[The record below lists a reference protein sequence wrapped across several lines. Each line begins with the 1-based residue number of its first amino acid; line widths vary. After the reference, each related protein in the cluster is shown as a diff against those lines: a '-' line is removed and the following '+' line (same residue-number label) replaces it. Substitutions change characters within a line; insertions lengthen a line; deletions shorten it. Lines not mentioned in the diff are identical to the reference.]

1 MPMDL
6 HSAMYSEILTELS
19 STEVISRRQHAR
31 IRRLK
36 TKAVWIR

>member
-19 STEVISRRQHAR
+19 STEVISA
-31 IRRLK
+31 
-36 TKAVWIR
+36 AMYSPG